1 MTFPIIDFNK
11 LTLDQS
17 KLIEEPEEVKLKR
30 EAFNKLIQEQ
40 GLEGFFGPVNAQR
53 PPSSIGLEYDVQAV
67 KEEIELARGGQQ

>member
-1 MTFPIIDFNK
+1 MNIDFNK

-17 KLIEEPEEVKLKR
+17 KLIEESEEVRLKR

-53 PPSSIGLEYDVQAV
+53 PTLSIGLEYDVQEV
-67 KEEIELARGGQQ
+67 KEEIELARGGRI